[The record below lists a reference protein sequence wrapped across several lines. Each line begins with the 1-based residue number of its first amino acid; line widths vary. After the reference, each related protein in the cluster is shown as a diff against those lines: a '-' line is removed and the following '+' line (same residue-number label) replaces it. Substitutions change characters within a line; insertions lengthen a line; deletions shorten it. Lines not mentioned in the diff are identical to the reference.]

1 MEFFL
6 FSGDSAEPVRF
17 AYRNVVGEA
26 AFRLVI
32 PLVLLLLVLLFVM
45 NLLLLIL
52 ELLLALVAVVVECL
66 NI

>member
-32 PLVLLLLVLLFVM
+32 PLVLLLVLLFVM